1 MADFVLGRIKFV
13 WKGAWAKSTS
23 YIADD
28 VVRYGGNVYATCEPH
43 IFSII

>member
-13 WKGAWAKSTS
+13 WKGAWASTS

-28 VVRYGGNVYATCEPH
+28 VVRYGGNV
-43 IFSII
+43 S